1 MERTARIIEVFPSLQ
16 GEGVYVGQPHLF
28 VRFWNCNMACRYCD
42 TDYKGPYQEY
52 TQAQLLAEVE
62 GLLHSAGP
70 FHAVSLTG
78 GEPLL
83 WAPFLEQW
91 LPQLKA
97 LGQRTYLE
105 TNGTLHEA
113 LKRLLGWIDIVA
125 MDIKPPSATGDRA
138 VWRDN
143 EAFLKTA
150 DEAGKDLFVKLI
162 VTAGTADEEVR
173 RSVELVRSAAP
184 EVPLVL
190 QPATPFGEMKE
201 APAPEQLT
209 RWRAYASERLSD
221 VRVVPQM
228 HKVWGVR

>member
-1 MERTARIIEVFPSLQ
+1 MQTVARIIEVFPSLQ

-52 TQAQLLAEVE
+52 TQRQLSAEVE
-62 GLLHSAGP
+62 SLLHASGP

-83 WAPFLEQW
+83 WAPFLKEW

-97 LGQRTYLE
+97 LGQKTYLE
-105 TNGTLHEA
+105 TNGTLHKPLE
-113 LKRLLGWIDIVA
+113 RLLGWIDIIA
-125 MDIKPPSATGDRA
+125 MDIKPPSATGDRG
-138 VWRDN
+138 VWREN
-143 EAFLKTA
+143 EEFLKVA
-150 DEAGKDLFVKLI
+150 RASGKELFVKLV
-162 VTAGTADEEVR
+162 VTAATADEEVR
-173 RSVELVRSAAP
+173 RGVELVRSAGT
-184 EVPLVL
+184 EIPLVL

-201 APAPEQLT
+201 GPAPEQIT
-209 RWRAYASERLSD
+209 RWRAYASERLED

-228 HKVWGVR
+228 HKIWGVR